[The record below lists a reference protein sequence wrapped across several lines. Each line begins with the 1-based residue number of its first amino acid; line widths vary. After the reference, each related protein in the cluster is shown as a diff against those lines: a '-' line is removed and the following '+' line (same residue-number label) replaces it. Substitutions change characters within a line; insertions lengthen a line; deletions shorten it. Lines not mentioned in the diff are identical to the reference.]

1 MGIFSRPLIESTF
14 NIMDDIIEK
23 DRTKMTITNYEPV
36 AVVKTILGKKN
47 VKSTDLKLTNAM
59 KKLCISAYV
68 AKIANYLV
76 INNDFMAT

>member
-23 DRTKMTITNYEPV
+23 DKMTITNYEPV

-76 INNDFMAT
+76 INNNFMAT